1 IITGPQGTFLLNNV
15 LPNIGSQP
23 FLIQGNMPNSV
34 QIAIRPQAPL
44 YVNNNSLSS
53 DQANLSIALS
63 NNAQVA
69 TSKPQTQPSQPQTF
83 VLSNTNST
91 PVSSSSSLLMTPSI
105 RPNAPNF
112 FIRPQF
118 IGAQQPTQPQ
128 LLQIQTPN
136 GPILVAL

>member
-1 IITGPQGTFLLNNV
+1 
-15 LPNIGSQP
+15 
-23 FLIQGNMPNSV
+23 
-34 QIAIRPQAPL
+34 
-44 YVNNNSLSS
+44 
-53 DQANLSIALS
+53 ALS

-91 PVSSSSSLLMTPSI
+91 PVSSSNSLLMTPSI

-136 GPILVAL
+136 GPILVALNSTPQVAPQPLLPPQAPSNVQPQTIQIG